1 MPRKKKGEEIRMK
14 KYKQPRRQVDAMLR
28 HLDTKEQYYA
38 QAPWHLSS
46 STPTPHFQLLL

>member
-1 MPRKKKGEEIRMK
+1 MK

-38 QAPWHLSS
+38 EAPWHLSS
-46 STPTPHFQLLL
+46 STPTPLSVTLVLPPPPTLPLL